1 MLSRESLS
9 AAQAKKIPAH
19 AHGED
24 FAGSY
29 NAGFFRD
36 GPRGYLRASALAA
49 ALASSDMWQGRQLVK
64 WGKSAGRASAIFV
77 WQP

>member
-19 AHGED
+19 AHGEN
-24 FAGSY
+24 FVCP
-29 NAGFFRD
+29 FRD
-36 GPRGYLRASALAA
+36 GPWGYLRASALAA

-64 WGKSAGRASAIFV
+64 
-77 WQP
+77 